1 MNRIE
6 QITGLALAC
15 VVLALAT
22 GAVLAC
28 VSYMLAG
35 AP

>member
-6 QITGLALAC
+6 QITDLALAC

-22 GAVLAC
+22 GGVLAC
-28 VSYMLAG
+28 VSYMLG